1 MIMDEGIREKVVIA
15 FIKKKN
21 AESTAPEMVQPCVK
35 NKTSL
40 SKDER

>member
-1 MIMDEGIREKVVIA
+1 MKVLERVAIA

-35 NKTSL
+35 NNTSL
-40 SKDER
+40 RKDER